1 MQREFQSLSR
11 TSSEIEEMKE
21 LVEKHIT
28 TAILIIDTTHMDKK
42 VEKNMVMK
50 KRHLKNTKT

>member
-1 MQREFQSLSR
+1 
-11 TSSEIEEMKE
+11 MKE

-50 KRHLKNTKT
+50 KRQLKNTKT